1 MKNLK
6 KMISLIMIVAL
17 LVASLAACGS
27 NGSGGDTAQAVKI
40 AIAGPQTGDF
50 AEYGIGFRNAVEM
63 MVEEWNADGGVLGQQ
78 IEVVVYDDKNEGEE
92 AATIAERI
100 VADSSILGVVGHFA
114 SGVCM
119 AASPTYQENGVVNI
133 SPSASHPDFTSEGDY
148 IFRNNTVID
157 IEARAGVEIATELY
171 GKTKIG
177 VLSVRTD
184 WGASTAEIT
193 KEIIESVGAEVVDH
207 QEVLEGTVDFSSNI
221 SRLHNAGAEVVIV
234 AAMYNTLGP
243 FATQYK
249 EVNPD
254 IELVGFS
261 NAYSRQLIEL
271 AGDNAENIHFP
282 TQFFDGSEQE
292 NVATFVTNYREKYG
306 SNPSSLTAQ
315 AYDSAGIILTAIQN
329 ANSTDRAAIRDEVAA
344 IEYEGVTGYTVFDEF
359 RDSVRPF
366 TFVKIENGEFVE
378 VIQ

>member
-1 MKNLK
+1 
-6 KMISLIMIVAL
+6 
-17 LVASLAACGS
+17 
-27 NGSGGDTAQAVKI
+27 
-40 AIAGPQTGDF
+40 
-50 AEYGIGFRNAVEM
+50 
-63 MVEEWNADGGVLGQQ
+63 
-78 IEVVVYDDKNEGEE
+78 
-92 AATIAERI
+92 
-100 VADSSILGVVGHFA
+100 
-114 SGVCM
+114 M

>member
-359 RDSVRPF
+359 RDSVRQF